1 MAKAVGRSVPVASE
15 SRPWSDSELME
26 LAARLA
32 DLAGA
37 QEDARDAVGER
48 DPNYAAAFER
58 LFIAVARLNP
68 LHASGAIRELV
79 AARLTIMN

>member
-1 MAKAVGRSVPVASE
+1 MAKAAGRSVPVTSA
-15 SRPWSDSELME
+15 SRPRSDGELME

-48 DPNYAAAFER
+48 DPSYAAAFER

-79 AARLTIMN
+79 AARACRS